1 MPLNNI
7 VWTEW
12 VKYTE
17 QLKFDAS
24 NMYKNQLKEKILE
37 SMGPM
42 SDEQKKVFLKK
53 LRWKN
58 KKKLTDMWIEEE
70 YHRIHPK
77 GI

>member
-7 VWTEW
+7 IWTEW

-17 QLKFDAS
+17 QLKLDAS
-24 NMYKNQLKEKILE
+24 NMDKNELKEKILE

-58 KKKLTDMWIEEE
+58 RKKLTDMWIEEE